1 MIPNVIR
8 TAGILVA
15 LASLSCAPESG
26 IDPDPPCEAI
36 RVSGRPQ
43 DVNVILIVNDTM
55 RRDRLGVYGGSA
67 ATPVFDEFAREH
79 LYFDRAF
86 SNAPWT
92 KPSIATL
99 FTSTYPSQH
108 RLASHPEL
116 RARMRNLRNTGVL
129 GEVDVL
135 SDGYTTLAEVLRNA
149 GYRTAG
155 FVVNPWM
162 GKEFGFAQGFEV
174 YDDSFARWDVE
185 GQVVSLAA
193 LRWLE
198 TLDPGE
204 KFFLYLHYID
214 SHQPYGVLTDADV
227 QNNTRL
233 LARGTAP
240 RGAEARPMFEWLAHH
255 QQQRL
260 SAESLARLEWLGPSV
275 AFFNMVY
282 DRGVEDFDRSL
293 GVFLDGFAA
302 HPAYDRT
309 AVLITS
315 DHGEALFD
323 RGYGNHGLG
332 LQDDEIAI
340 PLAAKLP
347 GARVRDPKVDCTVE
361 LIDLLPTLCG
371 YLEIDCPAPLFGR
384 DILHDGAA
392 RYAVSEGVMLKP
404 RHRAIRNRNYLLLW
418 EPDGPPSQRK
428 REYALF
434 DLVRDPPA
442 TRDLLSAKSV
452 TPETQGIADAL
463 AARLGAAI
471 PPFDAPQSELA
482 PLDPALEERLR
493 ALGYVD

>member
-1 MIPNVIR
+1 M
-8 TAGILVA
+8 LLA
-15 LASLSCAPESG
+15 LAALACARAPESE

-36 RVSGRPQ
+36 RLSGKPQ

-116 RARMRNLRNTGVL
+116 RERMRNLRDKEVL
-129 GEVDVL
+129 GAVDVL
-135 SDGYTTLAEVLRNA
+135 SDGYTTLAEVMRGA
-149 GYRTAG
+149 GYRTAA

-185 GQVVSLAA
+185 GEVVSRAA
-193 LRWLE
+193 LRWLG
-198 TLDPGE
+198 TLDPKE

-214 SHQPYGVLTDADV
+214 SHQPYGVLTDKDV
-227 QNNTRL
+227 QGNLRL

-240 RGAEARPMFEWLAHH
+240 RAAEARPLFEWLAHH
-255 QQQRL
+255 PQQQL
-260 SAESLARLEWLGPSV
+260 SPEGLARLEWVGPSL
-275 AFFNMVY
+275 AFFNMAY

-293 GVFLDGFAA
+293 GVFLDGLAA
-302 HPAYDRT
+302 HPAYDST

-323 RGYGNHGLG
+323 RGYGNHGAG
-332 LQDDEIAI
+332 LHDDEIAI

-347 GARVRDPKVDCTVE
+347 GARVRDPWVDCTVE

-371 YLEIDCPAPLFGR
+371 YLEIACPAPMFGR
-384 DILHDGAA
+384 DVLHDDAA

-404 RHRAIRNRNYLLLW
+404 RHRAIRSRNYLLLW
-418 EPDGPPSQRK
+418 EPDGAPSQRK
-428 REYALF
+428 GEYALF

-442 TRDLLSAKSV
+442 IRDLLSVDAPAPEAKR
-452 TPETQGIADAL
+452 TADEL

-471 PPFDAPQSELA
+471 PPFEAPQPELA
-482 PLDPALEERLR
+482 PIDPALEERLR
-493 ALGYVD
+493 ALGYL